1 MFWTFCE
8 SHARDVPFYA
18 VTRLLRAGSG
28 VADLDGDAA
37 RAQLRA
43 YVPPMSTRRISCC
56 SMICSA
62 SPTPMCRCPRSTRM
76 RGGAG

>member
-1 MFWTFCE
+1 MP
-8 SHARDVPFYA
+8 RDIPFHA
-18 VTRLLRAGSG
+18 VTRLLRASTG

-43 YVPPMSTRRISCC
+43 YVLPMPTRRICCC

-62 SPTPMCRCPRSTRM
+62 SPTPTCRCPRSTRM